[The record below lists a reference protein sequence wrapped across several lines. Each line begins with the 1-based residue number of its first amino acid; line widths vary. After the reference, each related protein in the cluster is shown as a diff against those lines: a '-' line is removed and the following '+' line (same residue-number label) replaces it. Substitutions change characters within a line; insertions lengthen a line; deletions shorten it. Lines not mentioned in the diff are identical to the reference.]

1 MTERRRHRR
10 VRLRTPIRGA
20 IGASR
25 IFVIDGSLAGIG
37 VAHQGTLPPPGSIC
51 RIEVS
56 SDWGPI
62 RVDCQVV
69 RTVQRPSRQSQ
80 TQPQPPVYHS
90 GLEIVVMDHQSAQR
104 LQTILE
110 TVSRDDY

>member
-1 MTERRRHRR
+1 MVDRRRHRR
-10 VRLRTPIRGA
+10 IRLRTPIRGA
-20 IGASR
+20 VGAAR
-25 IFVIDGSLAGIG
+25 IFLTDGSLAGIG

-69 RTVQRPSRQSQ
+69 RTVERATTATQ
-80 TQPQPPVYHS
+80 TQKPVYQS

-104 LQTILE
+104 LQTMIE
-110 TVSRDDY
+110 AVSHDDF